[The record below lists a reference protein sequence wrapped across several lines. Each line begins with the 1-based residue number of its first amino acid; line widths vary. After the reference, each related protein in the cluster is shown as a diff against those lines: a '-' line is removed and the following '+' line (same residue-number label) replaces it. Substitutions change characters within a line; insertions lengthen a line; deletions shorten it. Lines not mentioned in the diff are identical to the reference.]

1 MVGLYILQI
10 ILWKDSRLLSHRI
23 SRGLPHSSFLLDDLP
38 PEPRLQSFA
47 HPSDLILAG
56 EENEDTSRR
65 EPRVNLNGL
74 ANCLVD
80 VIRLRLPVEVNS
92 DRVLASRYLDDRWRD
107 VKQSLVLR
115 EVRYPQ
121 SC

>member
-1 MVGLYILQI
+1 MLGLYLLKI
-10 ILWKDSRLLSHRI
+10 ILWKDSRLLYHRI
-23 SRGLPHSSFLLDDLP
+23 SHGLPHSTLLLDDLP
-38 PEPRLQSFA
+38 PEPHLQPFA
-47 HPSDLILAG
+47 HPGDLILAG

-80 VIRLRLPVEVNS
+80 VIRMRLPVEVNG
-92 DRVLASRYLDDRWRD
+92 DEVLSRRYLDDRWRD

-115 EVRYPQ
+115 EVRYLQ

>member
-1 MVGLYILQI
+1 MVGLYLLQV

-23 SRGLPHSSFLLDDLP
+23 SRGLPHSSLLLDDLP
-38 PEPRLQSFA
+38 PEPRLQPFT

-56 EENEDTSRR
+56 KENEDTSRR

-80 VIRLRLPVEVNS
+80 VIGLRLPVEVNS

-107 VKQSLVLR
+107 VKQRLILR
-115 EVRYPQ
+115 KVRYPQ